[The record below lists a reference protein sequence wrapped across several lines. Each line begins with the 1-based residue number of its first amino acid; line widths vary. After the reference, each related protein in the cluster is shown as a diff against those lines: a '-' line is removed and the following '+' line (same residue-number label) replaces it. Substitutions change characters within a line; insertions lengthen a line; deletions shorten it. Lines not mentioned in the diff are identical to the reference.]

1 MVWFNRKVLLV
12 ENESLLRSLI
22 ASTLQFEQFDVAAT
36 TSAEAREVAAYFKPH
51 IALLNVDLGNDE
63 EATKLATSLRR
74 KYPKIALVFLS
85 RLGDC
90 GAVDFEAH
98 PALKNAVCIDRA
110 DLAKPGV
117 LRTALETADAAR
129 AA

>member
-36 TSAEAREVAAYFKPH
+36 TSAEAREVA
-51 IALLNVDLGNDE
+51 
-63 EATKLATSLRR
+63 
-74 KYPKIALVFLS
+74 
-85 RLGDC
+85 
-90 GAVDFEAH
+90 VDFEAH

-117 LRTALETADAAR
+117 LRAALDTADADR